1 MARFKIALHIFAENV
16 ALEIYPVTGF
26 AVAKVSVPVGIRNYG
41 DFRDTRAV
49 IPSRDGEADA
59 VDGDRAFRND
69 VARKILGN
77 FHSEPPV
84 VTFGRQ
90 INHSADSID
99 VTEYE
104 VTAKFLKR
112 SHCSFEVYERSLFE
126 GAFDAKGCFS
136 DGLPGKI
143 GRKTIVIRLDY
154 REAAPIYSNA
164 IGFAEVSNNAQRLDG
179 HASTVAFQFECFDCA
194 NMFDDSGKQG

>member
-1 MARFKIALHIFAENV
+1 MARFKIALHILAENV
-16 ALEIYPVTGF
+16 GLEIYSVTGF
-26 AVAKVSVPVGIRNYG
+26 AVAKVGVPIGIRNYG
-41 DFRDTRAV
+41 DFCDTCAV

-84 VTFGRQ
+84 VAFGRQ

-112 SHCSFEVYERSLFE
+112 IHCSFEVYERSLFK

-136 DGLPGKI
+136 DSFPGKV
-143 GRKTIVIRLDY
+143 GRKAIVVCLDY
-154 REAAPIYSNA
+154 REAAPIYGDA
-164 IGFAEVSNNAQRLDG
+164 IGFA
-179 HASTVAFQFECFDCA
+179 
-194 NMFDDSGKQG
+194 